1 MQNTIAI
8 SMISCTK
15 TLTVPEDPDELWF
28 TISGVIWK
36 QLGYK
41 VID

>member
-1 MQNTIAI
+1 MQNTTAI

-15 TLTVPEDPDELWF
+15 TLPIPEELNELPF
-28 TISGVIWK
+28 PISGVIWK
-36 QLGYK
+36 QFGYK